1 MNYKGDR
8 FNGEN
13 YPDPTAYEAI
23 KNVDREDRER
33 DILAKKVIK
42 TIQNVAL
49 FLLLYIQVQD
59 ICSLHRYRHMT
70 IREESYFYSLTQ
82 L

>member
-23 KNVDREDRER
+23 KNVDRENRER

-42 TIQNVAL
+42 TIQNVAHL
-49 FLLLYIQVQD
+49 AGFD
-59 ICSLHRYRHMT
+59 IVGKITLREHKSGE
-70 IREESYFYSLTQ
+70 IRW
-82 L
+82 

>member
-42 TIQNVAL
+42 TIQNVAHL
-49 FLLLYIQVQD
+49 AGFD
-59 ICSLHRYRHMT
+59 IVGKITLREHKSGE
-70 IREESYFYSLTQ
+70 IRG
-82 L
+82 